1 MNVTLCLRL
10 PFLRGPLPR
19 GLDRSA
25 SGPDG
30 IDTADA
36 PLWPGALRLWPGLP
50 DDPGFPAAGWYRPAN
65 YPFNEREAVACLAD
79 LRRMDVAALSGL
91 PVGAAAADNARAARW
106 MAEMAV
112 VEGLGGLA
120 GTDSPDAAKRA
131 ALQAAE
137 AARRERLERE
147 QAQKTLLWLWLQE
160 ERLAEL
166 DELARRYATNA
177 GSLTAA
183 LGVEEDEGPRG
194 LPFLGAPIVLDPA
207 LVPPWRLAAANA
219 AYFLP
224 EDAALAVEGPMR
236 EDLLE
241 RLEFSPAPRRA
252 ELLGCPADRAGEIVE
267 ARAPLWRALGH
278 SRPARADGP
287 LVEERLWLTWG
298 RA

>member
-25 SGPDG
+25 SGPDS
-30 IDTADA
+30 IAAAAA

-50 DDPGFPAAGWYRPAN
+50 DDPGFPAAGWYRPGN

-79 LRRMDVAALSGL
+79 LRRMDEAALSGL
-91 PVGAAAADNARAARW
+91 PLGATAADNARAARR

-194 LPFLGAPIVLDPA
+194 LPFLGAPIALDPA

-241 RLEFSPAPRRA
+241 RLEFRPAPQRA
-252 ELLGCPADRAGEIVE
+252 DMLGCPAEHPGWM
-267 ARAPLWRALGH
+267 ARIRWKLLSHRRGRRGRYYTL
-278 SRPARADGP
+278 RMF
-287 LVEERLWLTWG
+287 LT
-298 RA
+298 AHK

>member
-79 LRRMDVAALSGL
+79 LRRMDEAALSGL
-91 PVGAAAADNARAARW
+91 PVGAAAADNARAARR

-183 LGVEEDEGPRG
+183 LGV
-194 LPFLGAPIVLDPA
+194 
-207 LVPPWRLAAANA
+207 
-219 AYFLP
+219 
-224 EDAALAVEGPMR
+224 
-236 EDLLE
+236 
-241 RLEFSPAPRRA
+241 
-252 ELLGCPADRAGEIVE
+252 
-267 ARAPLWRALGH
+267 
-278 SRPARADGP
+278 
-287 LVEERLWLTWG
+287 
-298 RA
+298 

>member
-25 SGPDG
+25 SGPDS
-30 IDTADA
+30 IATAAA

-50 DDPGFPAAGWYRPAN
+50 DDPGFPAAGWYRPGN

-79 LRRMDVAALSGL
+79 LRRMDEAALSGL
-91 PVGAAAADNARAARW
+91 PLGAAAADNARAARRW
-106 MAEMAV
+106 AE
-112 VEGLGGLA
+112 LA
-120 GTDSPDAAKRA
+120 GGAGRGGRAGRDRRDPAKRA
-131 ALQAAE
+131 AVQAAD

-194 LPFLGAPIVLDPA
+194 LPFLGAPIALDPA

-241 RLEFSPAPRRA
+241 RLEFRPAPQRA
-252 ELLGCPADRAGEIVE
+252 DMLGCPAERAGEIVE

-278 SRPARADGP
+278 SRPARPDGP
-287 LVEERLWLTWG
+287 LVAERLWLTWR